1 MHAVFS
7 KSCGKSG
14 SIGWQPQLFWVSEQ
28 ISRVVALQNQVIR
41 GLVDAHALGYAPA
54 RGAPD
59 ETEGIS
65 EETSF

>member
-7 KSCGKSG
+7 NRVEKVRQSAGTPNS
-14 SIGWQPQLFWVSEQ
+14 STMSEQ

-41 GLVDAHALGYAPA
+41 GLVDADALGYAPA

>member
-1 MHAVFS
+1 M
-7 KSCGKSG
+7 
-14 SIGWQPQLFWVSEQ
+14 SEQ

-41 GLVDAHALGYAPA
+41 GLVDADALGYAPA